1 MQKVNREVKFAEQI
15 EIVPIGDCHLGSPG
29 SRVDKLKNMVDY
41 IKNTPNCYTILMGDI
56 FDCILGDDRRLDL
69 TEFSRA
75 FLDIL
80 DDATS
85 IFEPIKDK
93 IITALLGNHEHTL
106 KKKGVG
112 DPIFHLC
119 NRLGVKYGG
128 YSCFIK
134 LKAAPKTHRRSLIIY
149 AHHGFFSGRQRG
161 SKVNNL
167 ERLAQHYSADVY
179 LAGHSHD
186 LFATRSTRI
195 DWGGERDV
203 LFGNT
208 GTFLETATEGTATY
222 SERAGY
228 PPQKLG
234 CLKIKWYPKTN
245 KTFATE

>member
-1 MQKVNREVKFAEQI
+1 MERIRAEVKCADQI
-15 EIVPIGDCHLGSPG
+15 EIVPIGDAHLGSPN
-29 SRVDKLKNMVDY
+29 SRIDKLRRMVDY

-56 FDCILGDDRRLDL
+56 FDCVLGDDRRLDL

-75 FLDIL
+75 FLDL
-80 DDATS
+80 LEDATS

-93 IITALLGNHEHTL
+93 ILTALLGNHEVVL

-134 LKAAPKTHRRSLIIY
+134 LKAIPKTHRQSLIIY
-149 AHHGFFSGRQRG
+149 AHHGFFAGRQRG

-167 ERLAQHYSADVY
+167 ERLAQHYVADVY

-186 LFATRSTRI
+186 LFNTKSVRI
-195 DWGGERDV
+195 DWGGARNV
-203 LFGNT
+203 AFGNT
-208 GTFLETATEGTATY
+208 GSFMETASMGTSTY

-234 CLKIKWYPKTN
+234 CLKVKWYPKLN
-245 KTFATE
+245 KVYITE